1 MKRKLLG
8 AWLVVVCGVWAAG
21 CQRELPVDAILA
33 EVDAFTDELVGKV
46 TQAADPSQGVDEAQ
60 KLLDGRRN
68 DLAAKIA
75 SVKRAGESK
84 DDDEIRKK
92 VMVREIDNGT
102 KVSGLQ
108 TKFISRSMNDA
119 AFKEK
124 LDKLVNEYQLMFKL

>member
-8 AWLVVVCGVWAAG
+8 AWVLIACGVWAAG
-21 CQRELPVDAILA
+21 CRSELPVDAILT

-46 TQAADPSQGVDEAQ
+46 TKAADPSQGVDEAQ
-60 KLLDGRRN
+60 KLLDRRR
-68 DLAAKIA
+68 DELAAKIA
-75 SVKRAGESK
+75 SVKRAGESRN
-84 DDDEIRKK
+84 DDEIRKK

-108 TKFISRSMNDA
+108 TKFISRSMEDA

-124 LDKLVNEYQLMFKL
+124 LDKLVDDYQLMFKV